1 MATPFPELTRA
12 EEQVMQILWRLGPSA
27 VKDVL
32 AELPAPQPAL
42 TTVSTIVRIL
52 EQKGFVG
59 YEPVGRGYRY
69 YPLVAQDEYR
79 RFSLRKLLRGYF
91 GGSFSQ
97 LVSFFAQDEN
107 LDAAQLDALLREA
120 QPDAPDPAADGDG
133 NDEEP
138 ATPPATPLAP

>member
-1 MATPFPELTRA
+1 MQPPFPELTRA
-12 EEQVMQILWRLGPSA
+12 EEQVMQLLWQLGPSY
-27 VKDVL
+27 VKDL
-32 AELPAPQPAL
+32 REALPPPLPAL

-69 YPLVAQDEYR
+69 HALVAQDDYR

-91 GGSFSQ
+91 GGSFGQ

-107 LDAAQLDALLREA
+107 LDAAQLDALLR
-120 QPDAPDPAADGDG
+120 QAPAEGPGPK
-133 NDEEP
+133 NSESRE
-138 ATPPATPLAP
+138 ATPPA